1 MSGGPW
7 RQVLMVLR
15 HDQQMKK
22 FQSIKDHNSSTF
34 YKTQCCCSSL
44 CRAALA
50 ERDDTGAGGDGSSE
64 LPQGEGIHGV
74 DDPPGGEHHGVV
86 GRAGRE
92 DVALGV
98 APLDDA
104 GGKTRAP
111 RIRDPRPSWG
121 DLTWPR

>member
-1 MSGGPW
+1 
-7 RQVLMVLR
+7 MVLR
-15 HDQQMKK
+15 HDQQVKK
-22 FQSIKDHNSSTF
+22 FQSLKDHNSNTF
-34 YKTQCCCSSL
+34 YKTQSCCSSL

-50 ERDDTGAGGDGSSE
+50 GRDDTGAGGDGSSE

-92 DVALGV
+92 DVALRV

-104 GGKTRAP
+104 GGNT
-111 RIRDPRPSWG
+111 
-121 DLTWPR
+121 